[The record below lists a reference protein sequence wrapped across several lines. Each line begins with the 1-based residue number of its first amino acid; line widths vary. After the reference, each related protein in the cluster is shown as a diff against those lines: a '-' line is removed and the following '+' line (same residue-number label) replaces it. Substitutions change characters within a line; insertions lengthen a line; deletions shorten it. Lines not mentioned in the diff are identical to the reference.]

1 VPHPIER
8 LRWIAR
14 AEGETA
20 ALVAG
25 EAAWTL
31 GELAVTEPAALLTAS
46 RRLVERLPGCG
57 PLWWACAHMLA
68 TDDPIATARRVA
80 AQLAS
85 ETVGDRLADAL
96 RTNFTSSDPLSATV
110 PADTLY
116 LALTRR
122 QRYRVRLVA
131 DHVLLGSA
139 LRTLGAVAEEV
150 VGYRTEEAGAALDG
164 AAALIVEPSFAA
176 AEVAPGPGSGSRPL
190 LLAEPGVAAV
200 VGEAAARSVPVWI
213 ALGVG
218 RVLPPALA
226 EAARELASGELARLD
241 PSLAVTAVDATGL
254 APVDEA
260 LSRVDCPPG
269 NELAHRG
276 RRRPR

>member
-1 VPHPIER
+1 VVPHPIER

-20 ALVAG
+20 AVLAG

-31 GELAVTEPAALLTAS
+31 GELAVAEPAALLTAS

-80 AQLAS
+80 AQLVS
-85 ETVGDRLADAL
+85 DTVGDRLADAL
-96 RTNFTSSDPLSATV
+96 RANFTSSDWLSATV
-110 PADTLY
+110 PVDTLCQA
-116 LALTRR
+116 LARR
-122 QRYRVRLVA
+122 GTYGVRLVA
-131 DHVLLGSA
+131 DRDLLRPA
-139 LRTLGAVAEEV
+139 LRALGAVAEEV
-150 VGYRTEEAGAALDG
+150 VGYRIEEAGAALDG
-164 AAALIVEPSFAA
+164 AAALLVEPSLA
-176 AEVAPGPGSGSRPL
+176 AEAAPGPGSGRGRL

-213 ALGVG
+213 VLGVG

-226 EAARELASGELARLD
+226 EAASELAGGDLAPLD
-241 PSLAVTAVDATGL
+241 PSLVVTAVDATGL
-254 APVDEA
+254 APIDEA
-260 LSRVDCPPG
+260 LARAECPSG
-269 NELAHRG
+269 TELAHRG
-276 RRRPR
+276 WRPR